1 LIMTVLGDFVRIVRN
16 SQNLTLEQL
25 AARSGL
31 TYRAVQA
38 IETGESE
45 RPRRDTLHA
54 LAGGLGVPLS
64 ALAVMV
70 YEAPPNAMPVRTVRP
85 VGPARRQRENSQ
97 PLAGGMDMRLSALAA
112 MVYGP
117 LLEKKTA

>member
-1 LIMTVLGDFVRIVRN
+1 MTVLGDFVRTVRN

-70 YEAPPNAMPVRTVRP
+70 YEAPPNAMPVPAVQP
-85 VGPARRQRENSQ
+85 VGPARRQGVGCS
-97 PLAGGMDMRLSALAA
+97 LVAGGMDMRLSALAA

-117 LLEKKTA
+117 LSEKKTA